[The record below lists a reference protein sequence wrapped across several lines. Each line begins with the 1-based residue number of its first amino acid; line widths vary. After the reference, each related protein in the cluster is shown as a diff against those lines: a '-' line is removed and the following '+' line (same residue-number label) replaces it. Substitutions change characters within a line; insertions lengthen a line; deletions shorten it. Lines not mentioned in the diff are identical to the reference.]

1 MQIVR
6 EKPCHRRHHRVTA
19 PLAVTLPDGA
29 VVTATDWSV
38 GGLRIDGLNGIDA
51 GIGDS
56 LTLTLQLPFQ
66 GFDISFDVEARL
78 VRRMNHPEQGDSLA
92 FEFAALEERSRDLM
106 VHFIDDLIRGKMAS
120 VDDTICRIDVPVT
133 PISTKPDA
141 NPVADMQVRR
151 WPVKTIVMSTLYL
164 CLGVAILGYLG
175 LLIVSKTLR
184 MEVQSA
190 VVNAPVATLKMP
202 ADGLLLPVS
211 MQPGM
216 DVRKGQ
222 EIARIEDAA
231 LNARIDQQSLL
242 LEEARQDL
250 RRVRERYRIEA
261 GRMELY
267 KVIVRTDLQTAQ
279 ARVAAA
285 REALSAADANLD
297 RMATLQEKG
306 LIQKARHDEAIK
318 RQAHAEAE
326 LVNAESHVE
335 RWTAMNGVSDRK
347 YYNHKEFVSDL
358 DMLTLQVDEAQ
369 SAVSLALQRLERLQ
383 DLKKGMVLVAP
394 FDGRIV
400 TVQQVGHTNVMRN
413 EPLLTIQKTE
423 TPTVIAFLDQE
434 QIIQIGM
441 NDRAQIFVPSM
452 ERHIEARVVRIDR
465 NLAFLKAAT
474 QDFRWQEGYEKSAM
488 VSLALDAEAAD
499 SIGLAVGLPVV
510 AIFDKR
516 STSYLNNVVGK
527 TVFRRLGL
535 DGHSV

>member
-78 VRRMNHPEQGDSLA
+78 VRRKDHPEQGDSLA
-92 FEFAALEERSRDLM
+92 FEFTALEERSRDLM

-164 CLGVAILGYLG
+164 CVGFAILGYLG

-216 DVRKGQ
+216 EVRKGQ
-222 EIARIEDAA
+222 EIARIEDVA
-231 LNARIDQQSLL
+231 LNTRIDQQTLA
-242 LEEARQDL
+242 LEQARQDL
-250 RRVRERYRIEA
+250 RRMHERYRIESD
-261 GRMELY
+261 RMKLY
-267 KVIVRTDLQTAQ
+267 QVITRTDLQTAC

-285 REALSAADANLD
+285 REALSAADANLQ
-297 RMATLQEKG
+297 RMATLEEKG

-326 LVNAESHVE
+326 LVKAESQVE
-335 RWTAMNGVSDRK
+335 RWTAMSGVSDRK

-358 DMLTLQVDEAQ
+358 DMLTLQLDEAQ
-369 SAVSLALQRLERLQ
+369 AAVSLALQRLERLQ

-400 TVQQVGHTNVMRN
+400 TVEQIGHTTVMRN

-434 QIIQIGM
+434 QIIQVGM
-441 NDRAQIFVPSM
+441 NDRAKVFVPSM
-452 ERHIEARVVRIDR
+452 ARHIEARVVRIDR

-474 QDFRWQEGYEKSAM
+474 SDFRWKEGYEKSAM
-488 VSLALDAEAAD
+488 VSLALDSEVAD
-499 SIGLAVGLPVV
+499 AIDLAVGLPVV